1 MSETTSRIRTVSE
14 KWASTQLP
22 SSLVVL
28 VSGVILTLILY
39 LQVHDEE
46 HISMQ
51 RELASWAE
59 EHATALQAGIDASI
73 QIVDSLHRLHA
84 ASKNIDPQEFQAF
97 VAPALTNPPQLQALL
112 WIPRIS
118 HAERETFEQAAR
130 ATGLRGFQIIDRTAS
145 GTAPAMVRAEY
156 YPIHYIAPLTGNE
169 AALGLDIASQ
179 PLRVPLL
186 ASARDSG
193 ELLFSEPFTPA
204 QNTNGQLTIAVHVPV
219 YQSEPSQ
226 MTIAQ
231 RRESLRGFMT
241 GLFRIEDLVEEAM
254 SGMTHT
260 GLDFELYDATVP
272 QDRIRLYR
280 QFSRP
285 TDDTGADRQ
294 RLQQQVPLEV
304 PGRSWV
310 LHFYATPEFLERYHS
325 HTSDILLAVGLLF
338 STITSLYLFVVLRRK
353 AEMAQLANELT
364 FSNRSLEASGRR
376 LADLIE
382 AAPMAI
388 MVVDHEGKLTNW
400 NPAAEKIFGWNR
412 DEVLGSFPPHMQA
425 NDAKHYQPVGE
436 GETVMG
442 IEGLRLRKDGSKV
455 YIRASGAPLLN
466 ANSEVTGMI
475 ALIEDRSDFYHTRQA
490 LEWRDAILIALQRV
504 ARLLLQTERYAP
516 AMSEVLQVLGEATR
530 VDRVYLFRNH
540 TANDGSLLAS
550 QLHEWCAKDI
560 TPQIDNPELQ
570 NLSYLEAG
578 LARWVTLLQ
587 AGEVVLGDIAD
598 FPETEQ
604 ALLRSQDI
612 LSLLVVPIRVDNNWW
627 GMIGFDCCTQ
637 RDWDP
642 EQVHLLQIAADS
654 LGAAIRREDYEQRL
668 RQAAL
673 VFDNTVEGVTITDAK
688 GLILDV
694 NRAYTEITGY
704 SREEA
709 IGHKPSLIKSDRHD
723 ADFYRSMWAV
733 LLRDGLWSNEIWDRR
748 KNGEVF
754 PARLTISAVPS
765 PGGKPSHY
773 VGVLSDLT
781 ALRSTEDRLDYL
793 AHHDPLTDLPNRR
806 LLQLQLQQ
814 AFHHAKFSG
823 APMAL
828 LLLDIDHF
836 KDVNDSLGHLVGDE
850 LLKSFASR
858 LLEESPDQGFVARV
872 GGDEFAV
879 LLEHIS
885 GAQQAA
891 EVAQNLLSNANL
903 PFTISGQE
911 LFANTSIGISL
922 YPENGIDAEVL
933 LRNADTAMHRA
944 KDLGRARYQFY
955 TQDLTNR
962 AYERMSLLA
971 QLRRGVDKEQFQL
984 HYQPQIHLQTGR
996 IIGAE
1001 ALVRWE
1007 HPELGMVSPAD
1018 FIPLAEESGLI
1029 IPLGEWVLRTA
1040 CKQAVS
1046 WCAGD
1051 SGFRRIAVN
1060 VAGPQVRP
1068 EFIRSVQ
1075 AALAETGLSPA
1086 CLELEVTE
1094 GFIMGHADDAIDL
1107 LTALKSL
1114 DVKLAIDD
1122 FGTGYSSLSYL
1133 KRMPIDKLKIDQ
1145 SFVRGIPNAEDEAIA
1160 CAIIALGKS
1169 LGLSVI
1175 AEGIETAQQRDFLHA
1190 QQCDQ
1195 GQGFLYSRPV
1205 PADAFVALL
1214 REQDVIT

>member
-1 MSETTSRIRTVSE
+1 LSETTSWIRNVVG
-14 KWASTQLP
+14 KWGSTPLP
-22 SSLVVL
+22 SSVIIL
-28 VSGVILTLILY
+28 VSGVILTLTLY

-46 HISMQ
+46 HVSMQ
-51 RELASWAE
+51 RELESWAV
-59 EHATALQAGIDASI
+59 EHATALQAAINASI
-73 QIVDSLHRLHA
+73 QIVDSLHRLYT
-84 ASKNIDPQEFQAF
+84 ASESIDSQEFQAF
-97 VAPALTNPPQLQALL
+97 VTPALSKHPQLQALQ

-118 HAERETFEQAAR
+118 NSERETFEQAAR
-130 ATGLRGFQIIDRTAS
+130 AAGLRGFQITERTAS
-145 GTAPAMVRAEY
+145 GTAPAVVRAEY
-156 YPIHYIAPLTGNE
+156 YPIRYIAPLTGNE

-193 ELLFSEPFTPA
+193 EMLFSEPFTPA
-204 QNTNGQLTIAVHVPV
+204 QTTSHQLAVAVHAPV

-226 MTIAQ
+226 ITIAQ

-260 GLDFELYDATVP
+260 GLDFELYDETVP
-272 QDRIRLYR
+272 QARIRLYR
-280 QFSRP
+280 QFARL

-294 RLQQQVPLEV
+294 QLQQQVPLEV

-310 LHFYATPEFLERYHS
+310 LHFYATPEFLERYHN
-325 HTSDILLAVGLLF
+325 HTSDILLVVGLLL
-338 STITSLYLFVVLRRK
+338 STITSLYLFMVLRRK
-353 AEMAQLANELT
+353 TEMAQLANELT
-364 FSNRSLEASGRR
+364 VSNRSLEASGRR
-376 LADLIE
+376 LTDLIE

-388 MVVDHEGKLTNW
+388 MAVDSEGNLTNW
-400 NPAAEKIFGWNR
+400 NPAAERIFGWTR
-412 DEVLGSFPPHMQA
+412 DEVLGGFPPHMEA
-425 NDAKHYQPVGE
+425 NDAKQYLPVGE

-442 IEGLRLRKDGSKV
+442 IEGLRWRKDGSKV

-466 ANSEVTGMI
+466 AGGEVTGMI

-504 ARLLLQTERYAP
+504 ARLLLQAEHYAP
-516 AMSEVLQVLGEATR
+516 AMPEVLQVLGEATR

-540 TANDGSLLAS
+540 TADDGTLLAS
-550 QLHEWCAKDI
+550 QLHEWCAKGI
-560 TPQIDNPELQ
+560 TPQIGNPALQ
-570 NLSYLEAG
+570 NISYQEAG

-587 AGEVVLGDIAD
+587 AGEVVQGNIAH

-612 LSLLVVPIRVDNNWW
+612 LSLLVVPIQVDNNWW

-637 RDWDP
+637 RDWNS
-642 EQVHLLQIAADS
+642 EQVRLLQIAADS
-654 LGAAIRREDYEQRL
+654 LGVAIRREDYEQRL

-673 VFDNTVEGVTITDAK
+673 VFDNTVEGVIITDAK
-688 GLILDV
+688 GIILDA

-704 SREEA
+704 RREEA
-709 IGHKPSLIKSDRHD
+709 IGRKPSLIKSDRHD
-723 ADFYRSMWAV
+723 ADFYRSMWKA
-733 LLRDGLWSNEIWDRR
+733 LLRDGLWRNEIWDRR

-754 PARLTISAVPS
+754 PARLTISAVSGPTD
-765 PGGKPSHY
+765 KPSHY

-814 AFHHAKFSG
+814 AIHHADLSG
-823 APMAL
+823 VPMAL

-836 KDVNDSLGHLVGDE
+836 KDINDSLGYLVGDE
-850 LLKSFASR
+850 LLKLFAGR
-858 LLEESPDQGFVARV
+858 LLEQSPDQDLVARV
-872 GGDEFAV
+872 GGDEFVV

-885 GAQQAA
+885 SAQQAA
-891 EVAQNLLSNANL
+891 EVAQNLLDGANL
-903 PFTISGQE
+903 PFAISGQE

-922 YPENGIDAEVL
+922 YPENGTDAEVL

-944 KDLGRARYQFY
+944 KDLGRTRYQFY

-962 AYERMSLLA
+962 AYERISLLA
-971 QLRRGVDKEQFQL
+971 QLRHGVDKQQFRL
-984 HYQPQIHLQTGR
+984 HYQPQIDLRTGR

-1007 HPELGMVSPAD
+1007 HPELGVVSPAD

-1046 WCAGD
+1046 WCTGD
-1051 SGFRRIAVN
+1051 SDFRRIAVN

-1068 EFIRSVQ
+1068 EFIGSVQ
-1075 AALAETGLSPA
+1075 TALAETGLSPA

-1107 LTALKSL
+1107 LAELKSL
-1114 DVKLAIDD
+1114 GVRLAIDD

-1145 SFVRGIPNAEDEAIA
+1145 SFVRGMPNPEDEAIA
-1160 CAIIALGKS
+1160 RAIIALGKS

-1195 GQGFLYSRPV
+1195 GQGYLYSRPV